1 MRALVPLLL
10 LCGCQAFNDECTAL
24 VAEPEAEIVTLAD
37 EVYLDR
43 PNARHDNNAI
53 GQASADA
60 FADAMSADLGVL
72 NSGSL
77 RSEGLC
83 GVTRNVVRGKLTDQ
97 VLHEILLFEN
107 TIVATSLNG
116 SELKAMFEH
125 SAAQLFPAAQPIVSP
140 SGQFLQ
146 VSKAVKLTIDCARAA
161 GSRVTALTVNG
172 QLVQTTDTAKLYR
185 VALSSF
191 LLGGG
196 DGYLLAERNVE
207 QAQKLG
213 GIDSNIA
220 SEYMKRTYFGT
231 TLAKEP
237 RLTLTGCAVPAPPAT
252 P

>member
-1 MRALVPLLL
+1 MRWLVLLPLFAA
-10 LCGCQAFNDECTAL
+10 CQSFNDQCTAL
-24 VAEPEAEIVTLAD
+24 VDTPEAPVVTLAED
-37 EVYLDR
+37 VYLDR
-43 PNARHDNNAI
+43 PNARHDNNAL

-60 FADAMSADLGVL
+60 YADAMRAELGVL

-83 GVTRNVVRGKLTDQ
+83 GVTRNVVRGTITDQ

-107 TIVATSLNG
+107 TIGAIDLNG
-116 SELKAMFEH
+116 SELKGMFEH
-125 SAAQLFPAAQPIVSP
+125 SVTQLFASTQTIVSP

-146 VSKAVKLTIDCARAA
+146 VSKAVKLSVDCARPP
-161 GSRVTALTVNG
+161 GSRVTSLTVNG
-172 QLVQTTDTAKLYR
+172 QLVITTDMAKLYR

-191 LLGGG
+191 LIGGG
-196 DGYLLAERNVE
+196 DGYLLPSRNLE

-220 SEYMKRTYFGT
+220 SEYLKRAYAGT

-237 RLTLTGCAVPAPPAT
+237 RITLINCAVPAKPPG
-252 P
+252 